1 MVIGVIQEHA
11 MRGTFKV
18 FILPAAN
25 RPQQHQQRGQTN
37 QQGASYDCSH
47 AAHTNFPRARRKAFR
62 LTNSEEL
69 DIVAAARS
77 GVTKPSAASGMATR
91 L

>member
-1 MVIGVIQEHA
+1 MVIGVIQEHP

-25 RPQQHQQRGQTN
+25 RPEQHQQRRQAD
-37 QQGASYDCSH
+37 QQGTGYDCGHS
-47 AAHTNFPRARRKAFR
+47 AHTNSPRVRRKAFR

-77 GVTKPSAASGMATR
+77 GVTKPSAASGMASR